1 MVYLN
6 ELVDPDDIAYVRLLI
21 GDAATEPILSDFE
34 LDALVRRAGG
44 SLLYAAAD
52 ALDAIAASEALVSK
66 KITTQDLSTDGP
78 AVAAELRKQ
87 AAGLR
92 ARADQQSAKVNEE
105 AWGLAIFDPNRRPAK
120 PELTEWPHP

>member
-34 LDALVRRAGG
+34 LDALVCRAGG
-44 SLLYAAAD
+44 ILLYAAAD

>member
-21 GDAATEPILSDFE
+21 GDAATEPIMSDFE
-34 LDALVRRAGG
+34 LDALVCRAGG
-44 SLLYAAAD
+44 ILLYADAD

-92 ARADQQSAKVNEE
+92 ARADQQSAKINEE

>member
-21 GDAATEPILSDFE
+21 GDAATEPILSDLE

-92 ARADQQSAKVNEE
+92 ARADQQSAKM
-105 AWGLAIFDPNRRPAK
+105 AWGLAIFNPNRRPAK

>member
-1 MVYLN
+1 MAEMTMDDLLVLRLRIADTTEPSLLTSEQLN
-6 ELVDPDDIAYVRLLI
+6 ALW
-21 GDAATEPILSDFE
+21 DAAPGPWS
-34 LDALVRRAGG
+34 
-44 SLLYAAAD
+44 AAAD
-52 ALDAIAASEALVSK
+52 ALEVIAVSEVLVSK
-66 KITTQDLSTDGP
+66 KIRTQDLSTDGP

>member
-21 GDAATEPILSDFE
+21 GDAATEPILSDLE

-92 ARADQQSAKVNEE
+92 ARADQQSAKINEE

-120 PELTEWPHP
+120 PELTEWPYP

>member
-34 LDALVRRAGG
+34 LDVLVRRAGG

-52 ALDAIAASEALVSK
+52 ALDAIAASEALISK
-66 KITTQDLSTDGP
+66 KIIAPDLSTDGP

-92 ARADQQSAKVNEE
+92 ARADQQSAKINEE

-120 PELTEWPHP
+120 PELAEGSHP